1 MKTLKYLIKRGLHGI
16 LVLVGLTII
25 VFIISQFIPG
35 QPARMALG
43 ARATEE
49 AVQRLRET
57 MHLNDPIYLKYYYWV
72 KNVLHGD
79 FGYSLFSRRKVADDI
94 KEYLPASIELVLY
107 ASIFMGIGGIISG
120 DLSGWFYNTWID
132 NLLRVIS
139 YIGVCIPSF
148 AVAIFLILI
157 FGYTFN
163 ILPIMGRLSS
173 SVQLPPSITKLITI
187 DSLITGN
194 FPAFFSAIKHLL
206 LPSIS
211 LGFGALSQESRITR
225 TSIVQNLNT
234 DYIANEKVCGI
245 PESLIMFKYVLKPSI
260 IPTLSVY
267 GADIGAAMG
276 NSFLIEL
283 IFHWPGL
290 SRYGMNA
297 MLRQDLNAISATI
310 LIYGIIFVSINIMV
324 DLIVSILDPRM
335 RE

>member
-1 MKTLKYLIKRGLHGI
+1 MKILKFLVQRGLHGV

-25 VFIISQFIPG
+25 VFIICQVIPG

-43 ARATEE
+43 VRASDE

-57 MHLNDPIYLKYYYWV
+57 MHLNDPVYLRYYYWIR
-72 KNVLHGD
+72 NVLHGD

-107 ASIFMGIGGIISG
+107 ASIFMGIGGIIFG
-120 DLSGWFYNTWID
+120 VLSGWFYNTWID
-132 NLLRVIS
+132 NLLRLTS
-139 YIGVCIPSF
+139 YIGVCIPAF
-148 AVAIFLILI
+148 AVAIFLVLI
-157 FGYTFN
+157 FCYFFN
-163 ILPIMGRLSS
+163 IFPIMGRLSP
-173 SVQLPPSITKLITI
+173 SVQPPPSITNLITI

-194 FPAFFSAIKHLL
+194 FPAFFSAIRHIL

-211 LGFGALSQESRITR
+211 LSFGALSQESRVTR
-225 TSIVQNLNT
+225 TSIVQNLNK
-234 DYIANEKVCGI
+234 DYVANEKVWGI
-245 PESLIMFKYVLKPSI
+245 PDSLIMSKYVLKPSI

-267 GADIGAAMG
+267 GADVGATMG

-290 SRYGMNA
+290 SRYSMYA

-310 LIYGIIFVSINIMV
+310 LIYGIIFVSINIIV
-324 DLIVSILDPRM
+324 DLIVSILDPRT